1 VGWVS
6 VAYKIDNA
14 EVYTVT
20 VRGNI
25 VSEGTELLVVDETCV
40 CSISYSASIVTA
52 YCCTIVPE
60 SKLVGGTIVCT
71 NEIRQLSMSWKY
83 KMFVRER
90 DFTNKYWI
98 LTTFKS

>member
-1 VGWVS
+1 MS

-25 VSEGTELLVVDETCV
+25 VSEGTELFVVENICV
-40 CSISYSASIVTA
+40 CSISYSASLVTA

-60 SKLVGGTIVCT
+60 SKLVCGTSVCT
-71 NEIRQLSMSWKY
+71 NEIRQLLMSWKY
-83 KMFVRER
+83 EMFVRER
-90 DFTNKYWI
+90 DFAKYWI
-98 LTTFKS
+98 LTTIES